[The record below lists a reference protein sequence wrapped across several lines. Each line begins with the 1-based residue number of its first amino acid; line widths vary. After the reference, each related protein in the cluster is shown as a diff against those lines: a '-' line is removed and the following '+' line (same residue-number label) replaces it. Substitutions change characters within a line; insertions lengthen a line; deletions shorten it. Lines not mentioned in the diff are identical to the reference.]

1 VLGVVEVVLIFCI
14 RLNRDVELVVRRK
27 ILEAL
32 AVPVLWLGL
41 CRWADSAGA
50 FEAGLFVQ
58 SVAFGNLYATFLLAL
73 LLFKSSATTVVNIL
87 DTLHVFGVGFTHILP
102 IIEVALLCGPK
113 NLVRLLRCRL
123 QRHLRLGVPSVD
135 LLQLR
140 LHLVHVL
147 LFPNLGQH
155 LAHVV

>member
-1 VLGVVEVVLIFCI
+1 LT
-14 RLNRDVELVVRRK
+14 
-27 ILEAL
+27 
-32 AVPVLWLGL
+32 VPVLWLGL

-87 DTLHVFGVGFTHILP
+87 NTLHVFGVGFTHILP
-102 IIEVALLCGPK
+102 IIEVALLCGPEG
-113 NLVRLLRCRL
+113 LVHRRRL